1 MTNALDE
8 DNYWEPCDAKPKS
21 SGHGQYGFCQAGTS
35 TAVDA
40 VSRTTR
46 LENCFELTKAFRFKN
61 ENSPIKSPNF
71 RFFSFSIF

>member
-40 VSRTTR
+40 VSGTVTIV
-46 LENCFELTKAFRFKN
+46 FFRF
-61 ENSPIKSPNF
+61 SGIIVYCGCLHCFDAVGWATGRASGF
-71 RFFSFSIF
+71 